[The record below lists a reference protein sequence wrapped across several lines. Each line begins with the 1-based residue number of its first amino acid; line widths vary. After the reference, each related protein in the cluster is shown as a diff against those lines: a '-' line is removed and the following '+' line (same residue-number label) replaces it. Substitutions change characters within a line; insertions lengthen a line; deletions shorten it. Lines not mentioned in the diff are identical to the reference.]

1 MQILR
6 LKDRIS
12 IEFETFTVKLKPLS
26 YDERSKIESFQKVKS
41 GDVEIDWG
49 KTLFYTLKYSVADII
64 GLKDYKGEEIKP
76 DRDGDY
82 LSDEMIS
89 DLYNSSMR
97 QDILQCINRLDSHP
111 DMLIKGE
118 IDIEAVK
125 SVKVGN

>member
-12 IEFETFTVKLKPLS
+12 IEFETFTVKLNPLS